1 MTLYQWFTVLGL
13 PTVAGLA
20 IRIIQNQIQ
29 IKIDEKRD
37 REAERERQ
45 KATNKI
51 ILRIL
56 LRTLAEKYCKRGYA
70 TLAEKD
76 DFEEGYLA
84 YHDNGGNGVMD
95 ASREDVIDLPSEP
108 PKEAKL

>member
-20 IRIIQNQIQ
+20 IKIIKNQIQ
-29 IKIDEKRD
+29 NKIDEKR
-37 REAERERQ
+37 EREIEREQQ

-56 LRTLAEKYCKRGYA
+56 LRSMGEKFCERGYA
-70 TLAEKD
+70 SLAEKD
-76 DFEEGYLA
+76 DFEKGYEQ
-84 YHDNGGNGVMD
+84 YHSNGGNGVMD
-95 ASREDVIDLPSEP
+95 VLREDVLDLPTEG
-108 PKEAKL
+108 AKS